1 MASKKPFFITGANC
15 KIKVNGVTIAY
26 ATDLSYNVSINHA
39 PVSILGIYESDTI
52 EPLSYSVSG
61 TFTVIRY
68 VDSASKYIGNMG
80 KTSNYGNGVGS
91 FASPSEFTRPDLLR
105 TDGKADQSAN
115 PAKLG
120 NATGFDIEIYQKMP
134 SGSRGKIGDDI
145 ANRIVKAASAA
156 GLTSVIGEKYQT
168 GDVLGIARIRNCRI
182 TSIDSEI
189 SKKSPMIQRFRFI
202 ANYLDEDSFI
212 AETSGQ
218 GQQFS

>member
-26 ATDLSYNVSINHA
+26 ATDLSYSVSINHA
-39 PVSILGIYESDTI
+39 PVAILGVYESDTI

-68 VDSASKYIGNMG
+68 VDSASKYIGNMN
-80 KTSNYGNGVGS
+80 KTSNYGNGIGS

-120 NATGFDIEIYQKMP
+120 DATGFDIEIYQKMP
-134 SGSRGKIGDDI
+134 PGSRGYVGDDI
-145 ANRIVKAASAA
+145 ANKVVKAASKA
-156 GLTSVIGEKYQT
+156 GVLIGEKYQT
-168 GDVLGIARIRNCRI
+168 GDVLGVARIRNCRI
-182 TSIDSEI
+182 VQIESEI
-189 SKKSPMIQRFRFI
+189 SKKSPMVQRFRFI